1 MFGGQFCIFFSKLV
15 RDQPYS
21 FRVKGVIE
29 DYNEYTK
36 FGNDQRKSVAA
47 SDEDDSDLSD
57 LLSDDD
63 EIFQQYRKSKMNQIN
78 AISKPTNDDPKSV
91 RFKITLEELT
101 LDNYVSMSDSDGHG
115 RFCRTIFGLLYYPFL
130 VIVCMYDSNDENA
143 DLVLRNLTEIA
154 EQTPHVKFCRANRAT
169 VQPGKT
175 NQLERI
181 SIISR

>member
-1 MFGGQFCIFFSKLV
+1 
-15 RDQPYS
+15 
-21 FRVKGVIE
+21 
-29 DYNEYTK
+29 
-36 FGNDQRKSVAA
+36 
-47 SDEDDSDLSD
+47 
-57 LLSDDD
+57 
-63 EIFQQYRKSKMNQIN
+63 
-78 AISKPTNDDPKSV
+78 
-91 RFKITLEELT
+91 
-101 LDNYVSMSDSDGHG
+101 MSDSDGHG
-115 RFCRTIFGLLYYPFL
+115 TFYQTKVGLATNPFL

>member
-1 MFGGQFCIFFSKLV
+1 MYLSYNGRSFII
-15 RDQPYS
+15 

-29 DYNEYTK
+29 DYKEYEK
-36 FGNDQRKSVAA
+36 FGHDQRKNVAA
-47 SDEDDSDLSD
+47 SDDDSDLSD

-63 EIFQQYRKSKMNQIN
+63 EIFQQYRKSKMNQIDT
-78 AISKPTNDDPKSV
+78 ISKPTNNDPKSV

-101 LDNYVSMSDSDGHG
+101 LDNYVSKSDSDGHG
-115 RFCRTIFGLLYYPFL
+115 TFCRTKVGLVTNPFL